1 MSELFVLDTVVLIK
15 AALSER
21 SAAATAFKRADTQ
34 GILVYSDETIVEL
47 EKKLA
52 MEKFDK
58 YVTAVKRRLFF
69 KNYLQIGLNIPIVQ
83 IVKVCRDSNDDMFLS
98 LALSAHADCIV
109 TEDKDMLVLN
119 PFENIPI
126 LSTPEFLRIF

>member
-21 SAAATAFKRADTQ
+21 SAAAAVFRKADTQ
-34 GILVYSDETIVEL
+34 GILIYSDETIVEL
-47 EKKLA
+47 ERKLA
-52 MEKFDK
+52 MPKFDK
-58 YVTAVKRRLFF
+58 YIPATKRQQFLQH
-69 KNYLQIGLNIPIVQ
+69 YLQIGLNIPITK
-83 IVKVCRDSNDDMFLS
+83 IAKICRDPNDDMFLS
-98 LALSAHADCIV
+98 LALSAHADCVV

-126 LSTPEFLRIF
+126 LSTPNFLKIF

>member
-21 SAAATAFKRADTQ
+21 SAAAAVYRKADTQ
-34 GILVYSDETIVEL
+34 GILIYSDETIIEL
-47 EKKLA
+47 ERKLA
-52 MEKFDK
+52 MPKFDK
-58 YVTAVKRRLFF
+58 YIAATKRSQFLR
-69 KNYLQIGLNIPIVQ
+69 NYLQIGLNIPITKIEQ
-83 IVKVCRDSNDDMFLS
+83 VCRDPNDDMFLS

-119 PFENIPI
+119 PFEHIPI
-126 LSTPEFLRIF
+126 LSTPDFLSIF

>member
-21 SAAATAFKRADTQ
+21 SAAAAVFRKADTQ
-34 GILVYSDETIVEL
+34 GILIYSDETVAEL
-47 EKKLA
+47 ERKLA

-58 YVTAVKRRLFF
+58 YIAAAQRRLFLR
-69 KNYLQIGLNIPIVQ
+69 NYLQIGLNIPITKIVQ
-83 IVKVCRDSNDDMFLS
+83 ICRDPNDDMFLS
-98 LALSAHADCIV
+98 LALSAHADCII

-126 LSTPEFLRIF
+126 LSTPDFLKIF